1 MAKSPRP
8 NVLLVEDEELL
19 RLVIGEELRDG
30 GFEVI
35 EASDG
40 AVAMDVLAKQ
50 ASIDLLVTD
59 IRMPG
64 VLSGWDVAEQART
77 LRPGLPVIYATG
89 FSDDAPRIVP
99 GGRFFKKPY
108 RASAII
114 DAARE
119 LGVCP
124 SAWSSNAGHR

>member
-1 MAKSPRP
+1 
-8 NVLLVEDEELL
+8 VLLVEDEELL
-19 RLVIGEELRDG
+19 RLVIGEELRDR

-35 EASDG
+35 EANDG
-40 AVAMDVLAKQ
+40 AVAVEVLAKG

-64 VLSGWDVAEQART
+64 ALSGWDVAEQARN

-124 SAWSSNAGHR
+124 SA